1 MMYVSACLRPHQE
14 LRIQTLG
21 TRMHNYMAT
30 MYMFLSVGICA
41 SLYLKIESVEKKL
54 YSILNNSVQ
63 KVSKLPINVIMTVRH
78 LAIFSKGCIIFCLP
92 LQLQRFSF
100 WRLSF
105 GLFFSFQKTKRNL
118 YTAGTG
124 ITTLIAAFIF
134 TVISHLPMVA
144 IKYWIPITTS
154 IQVNILLSG
163 IGKVLFL

>member
-63 KVSKLPINVIMTVRH
+63 KVSKLSM
-78 LAIFSKGCIIFCLP
+78 LL
-92 LQLQRFSF
+92 
-100 WRLSF
+100 W
-105 GLFFSFQKTKRNL
+105 
-118 YTAGTG
+118 
-124 ITTLIAAFIF
+124 
-134 TVISHLPMVA
+134 
-144 IKYWIPITTS
+144 
-154 IQVNILLSG
+154 LSG
-163 IGKVLFL
+163 IWPSFLKDVSFSVCPYNIEVFILASFFWTFFFFLENQTQLVYSWNWNYYCNCCFYLYDNISSTNCCHQILDTYYHKHSGKYFVKWYR